1 MLMVIIEPFAF
12 MPGQHLRYYGVSVEW
27 AESYAFK
34 GQKVTVLYAQKFV
47 FQPYA
52 ELAFDVTPGSSVVII
67 PGCIATVPLGLI
79 VLGPS

>member
-1 MLMVIIEPFAF
+1 

-47 FQPYA
+47 FQPCA
-52 ELAFDVTPGSSVVII
+52 ELAFDVNARLICGDHSGLYSYRSSWTYSIGTLVN
-67 PGCIATVPLGLI
+67 A
-79 VLGPS
+79 